1 MGHHA
6 AEAAEAPMGASH
18 GLAVLDIGFDIGAAV
33 VYTTAALDGV
43 EIEIRRAGADW
54 DGTHTA
60 VRRRFAGGP
69 DTSPVHAALFDHLH
83 ADRYDLRVRGGGP
96 TDPVRSIDVAG
107 GQVVEVHFP
116 G

>member
-6 AEAAEAPMGASH
+6 AEAAVGASQ
-18 GLAVLDIGFDIGAAV
+18 GPAVLDIGSDIGAAV
-33 VYTTAALDGV
+33 VYTSAALDGT

-60 VRRRFAGGP
+60 VRRRLAGGP
-69 DTSPVHAALFDHLH
+69 HTSAVYAALFDHLH
-83 ADRYDLRVRGGGP
+83 ADRYDLRVRGRG
-96 TDPVRSIDVAG
+96 TADPVRSIDVAG
-107 GQVVEVHFP
+107 GQVIEVHFP